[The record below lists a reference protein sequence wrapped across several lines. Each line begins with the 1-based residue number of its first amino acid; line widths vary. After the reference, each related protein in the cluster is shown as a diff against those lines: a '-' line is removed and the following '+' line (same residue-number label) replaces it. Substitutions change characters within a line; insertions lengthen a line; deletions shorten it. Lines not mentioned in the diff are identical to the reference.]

1 MKSSVMIEWCLIFIA
16 IFAYYEGH
24 FLIMQAVIGVAF
36 VTSLYKMIIDTNS
49 KIVITLFTATLV
61 VAYWETIPV
70 VFTLLTTR
78 LT

>member
-1 MKSSVMIEWCLIFIA
+1 
-16 IFAYYEGH
+16 
-24 FLIMQAVIGVAF
+24 MQAVIGVAF

>member
-1 MKSSVMIEWCLIFIA
+1 MKPSVTIEWCLVFIGV
-16 IFAYYEGH
+16 FAYYEGH
-24 FLIMQAVIGVAF
+24 FLLMQAIIGIAF
-36 VTSLYKMIIDTNS
+36 CSSLYKMIVDTNS

-61 VAYWETIPV
+61 VAYWETVPV